1 MSGPD
6 KTIADGFRVL
16 DPTNSGNMLG
26 VLASLKITKID
37 ATHTDDITVALLKDE
52 IKRRAEATAIHI
64 QEVCAFAHLC
74 CA

>member
-1 MSGPD
+1 
-6 KTIADGFRVL
+6 
-16 DPTNSGNMLG
+16 MLG